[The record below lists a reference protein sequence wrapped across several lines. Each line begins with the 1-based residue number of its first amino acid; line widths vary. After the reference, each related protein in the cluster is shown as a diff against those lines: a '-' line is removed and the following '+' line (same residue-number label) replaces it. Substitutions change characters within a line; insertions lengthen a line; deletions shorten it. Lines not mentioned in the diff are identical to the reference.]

1 MALLDRQ
8 RFDVRMPKELADQ
21 LDSLSDT
28 TGFSRSE
35 IFRRAIALYKE
46 AKNVEQ
52 NNGKV
57 LFRDSNGETVQV
69 IGL

>member
-1 MALLDRQ
+1 MALVDRQ
-8 RFDVRMPKELADQ
+8 RFDVRMPKQLADQ
-21 LDSLSDT
+21 LDSLSDA
-28 TGFSRSE
+28 TGFSRCE

-46 AKNVEQ
+46 AKNVER

-57 LFRDSNGETVQV
+57 FFRDANGETIQV

>member
-21 LDSLSDT
+21 LDSLSDA
-28 TGFSRSE
+28 TGFSRPE

-46 AKNVEQ
+46 AKNVER

-57 LFRDSNGETVQV
+57 FFRDYNGETIQV